1 MGLDLRWTGRE
12 VSVQY
17 QVLGP
22 VVVTDGG
29 VALSLGG
36 FRQRAVLTVLLL
48 SVDRTV
54 DVDTLVE
61 NVWDGAPPAKP
72 LTSLRAY
79 VANLRRII
87 GADRLITADHGYRL
101 RLGSD
106 SLDSMVFESLAGR
119 GRRLLDS
126 GDPAAAHDCLSR
138 ALTLW
143 QGQPLTDF
151 RDSSWV
157 QHEIQ
162 RLTAIRADTVESCYE
177 AALLLGSAEE
187 LVAGLLS
194 EIATYPM
201 REQLWAQLMLAL
213 YRAGRRSDAL
223 AEYTR
228 LCRLLDEE
236 LGVQP
241 NAAVAQLAHDIRTE
255 SDALRWRVP
264 TPRPAVRRPASGA
277 RIFGR
282 TRELARLHDMLGAGT
297 VAVLVGESG
306 VGKTA
311 LAVELARF
319 ADELGMPAVWVGH
332 AAGIPTPPTWAWSE
346 VRRAMSPEHPTE
358 TAFPAQGF
366 ARVRAIADAVA
377 GAVSSPSVIVLDDL
391 HRADETTHQ
400 VLEFLAADAHRR
412 PLFVLA
418 TWQDGA
424 PDQPVR
430 ETDFDRM
437 WGRSDVTVIRLR
449 GLDDTATAQ
458 LIENISGLVPRSEL
472 VRSFEERT
480 GGNPFYIKELARL
493 LHENGHLNPATANI
507 TGSDVPDA
515 VAGVIR
521 RRTAALPAAT
531 RAVLDVAALLGGEFE
546 MAVAAGALGLGERE
560 TVDRLD
566 QARDAGLIVDAGPGR
581 LRFGHGL
588 VRDALAAQLRGPA
601 RTGMHAAIARAYAE
615 LGRTTFD
622 HLLAAA
628 EHAWRAHNALEPAA
642 ALAMVDRARS
652 AAWSRS
658 GYHQVAHLCANALEI
673 CDALPP
679 GNERTD
685 KQAELWLQL
694 VAVRAVTEGQ
704 NSPALREAL
713 RNLGELRSQEGQF
726 TLEAAFSCLEA
737 SGSGRYREAG
747 AIAHAL
753 IALYADNAEPTAG
766 SAGYY
771 LSGLVSFFT
780 GDIDAAAT
788 AVDIVVDG
796 LPTVDWQRLGH
807 LATFD
812 VRGYGIGAWLAALR
826 GDTAAV
832 DVWTHRGIAL
842 ADARNDVFGRA
853 IVRISA
859 LQARAITGCHD
870 GTAELADAV
879 HTELRE
885 HGIDQLA
892 ASARVIGAW
901 ARALGPGMPDTA
913 DEVRD
918 AIAEHAQD
926 GTRIFLP
933 MYYALL
939 ADVEKACGR
948 LDIAHGVLESAS
960 STAAATGER
969 VWDAQLAARRDA
981 LRAAVAP

>member
-22 VVVTDGG
+22 VAVTDGG

-241 NAAVAQLAHDIRTE
+241 NAAVAQLAHDIRAE

-346 VRRAMSPEHPTE
+346 VLRAMSPEHPTE

-546 MAVAAGALGLGERE
+546 MAVAAGALGLGEQE

-713 RNLGELRSQEGQF
+713 RNLEALQSGNTQF
-726 TLEAAFSCLEA
+726 VLGAAFSGLEA
-737 SGSGRYREAG
+737 SCSGRFREAD
-747 AIAHAL
+747 AIANAL
-753 IALYADNAEPTAG
+753 ITMSDENAETTAG
-766 SAGYY
+766 SAGHY
-771 LSGLVSFFT
+771 LRALVAFVT
-780 GDIDAAAT
+780 GDLRRANT
-788 AVDIVVDG
+788 AVQALVG
-796 LPTVDWQRLGH
+796 RLPEAAPTGDDPLV
-807 LATFD
+807 AFAI
-812 VRGYGIGAWLAALR
+812 RGYGLAAWLEAMR
-826 GDTAAV
+826 GDHVAA
-832 DVWTHRGIAL
+832 DIWIRRGTTL
-842 ADARNDVFGRA
+842 ADAREDAFEKAV
-853 IVRISA
+853 ITVSD
-859 LQARAITGCHD
+859 LQARVMAGRHE
-870 GTAELADAV
+870 GTAAMADAV
-879 HTELRE
+879 YHALRE
-885 HGIDQLA
+885 QGIDQLA
-892 ASARVIGAW
+892 ASARVIGGW
-901 ARALGPGMPDTA
+901 ARAMGRESTDTA

-918 AIAEHAQD
+918 AIADHAQD
-926 GTRIFLP
+926 GTLIFLP
-933 MYYALL
+933 LYYALL

-960 STAAATGER
+960 STAAATGEC
-969 VWDAQLAARRDA
+969 VWDTQLAARRDA
-981 LRAAVAP
+981 LRAAVTS